1 MLDQCLLPYHPDGKI
16 HEKLIGHLKSIFTFV
31 RGPKLA
37 WVVLAGESTMTEDER
52 ADHDISLGG
61 SQAYY
66 NNILRSLLK
75 RSGRLKEVH
84 ERLT

>member
-1 MLDQCLLPYHPDGKI
+1 
-16 HEKLIGHLKSIFTFV
+16 
-31 RGPKLA
+31 
-37 WVVLAGESTMTEDER
+37 MTEDER